1 MVLQFLRVQ
10 IKAGPNQREALS
22 LSIAQAFGRSQ
33 PTAWNIADW
42 EKSWVEDR
50 EIPERKMRNDG
61 DSWMYDEDV
70 NNSIRN
76 FARIQGD
83 SKCFTS

>member
-1 MVLQFLRVQ
+1 MVLQFLQVQ
-10 IKAGPNQREALS
+10 IKTGPNQREVLS
-22 LSIAQAFGRSQ
+22 LNVAQAFGRGQ
-33 PTAWNIADW
+33 PTARNIATW
-42 EKSWVEDR
+42 EKSWVENR
-50 EIPERKMRNDG
+50 EIPERKMRDDG

-83 SKCFTS
+83 SKYYIS